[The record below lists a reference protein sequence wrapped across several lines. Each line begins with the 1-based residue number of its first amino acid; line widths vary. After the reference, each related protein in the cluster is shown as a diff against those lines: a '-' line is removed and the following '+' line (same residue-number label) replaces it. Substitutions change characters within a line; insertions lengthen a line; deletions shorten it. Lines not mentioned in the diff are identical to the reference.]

1 MNESSEKFC
10 DHDSCIIS
18 SLRGLRNGLY
28 YGGKIRFVH
37 SLVNNLL
44 FGTGDIPTRIK
55 SILALTWEHARN
67 LGLFVFIYKSIVCIL
82 KNLFKTRNKSVNFI
96 AGLIGGFFV
105 WSEKSQVN
113 QQIMLY
119 LLSRNILPIAKL
131 LWNKYFSNINGFAI
145 SSILVWGVVMYFFE
159 TIPNELQPSLT
170 SSMNFIYNESNVY
183 TSWKDFIPIL
193 IPDWII

>member
-131 LWNKYFSNINGFAI
+131 LWNKIF
-145 SSILVWGVVMYFFE
+145 
-159 TIPNELQPSLT
+159 P
-170 SSMNFIYNESNVY
+170 
-183 TSWKDFIPIL
+183 
-193 IPDWII
+193 